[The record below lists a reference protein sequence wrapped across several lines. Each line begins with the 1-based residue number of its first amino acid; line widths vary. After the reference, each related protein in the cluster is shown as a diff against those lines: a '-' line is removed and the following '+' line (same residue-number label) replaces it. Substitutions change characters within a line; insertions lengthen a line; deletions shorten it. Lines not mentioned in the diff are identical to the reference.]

1 MIECRSISCWAT
13 PPLWIVRSLALL
25 AVGAVALT
33 LGGCTA
39 PLYDPALAT
48 RAYPELLLQA
58 EVIQMQAVPKE
69 TVLQIING
77 TATDYRE
84 VDVWVNRRY
93 MKHITEILAGQTIE
107 VTITDFR
114 DVWGQCPQPGG
125 FWRTRAP
132 TPLVLVQIQRDETTP
147 LLGLVAVVPADAGY

>member
-1 MIECRSISCWAT
+1 MIDLSSISCWAT
-13 PPLWIVRSLALL
+13 PPLSIFRSLAII
-25 AVGAVALT
+25 AVAAGALT

-39 PLYDPALAT
+39 PLYAPALAT
-48 RAYPELLLQA
+48 REYPELLLQS
-58 EVIQMQAVPKE
+58 EVIQMQAVPRE

-84 VDVWVNRRY
+84 VDIWVNRRY
-93 MKHITEILAGQTIE
+93 MKHVSAILAGETIE
-107 VTITDFR
+107 VLITDFR

-132 TPLVLVQIQRDETTP
+132 TPLVLVQIQRDETNP
-147 LLGLVAVVPADAGY
+147 LLGMVAVVPADAGY

>member
-1 MIECRSISCWAT
+1 MIERRSIFCRAT
-13 PPLWIVRSLALL
+13 PPLSIVRSLALI
-25 AVGAVALT
+25 AIATAAMT

-48 RAYPELLLQA
+48 RAYPELLSQS
-58 EVIQMQAVPKE
+58 EVIQIQAVPKE

-77 TATDYRE
+77 TVTDYRE
-84 VDVWVNRRY
+84 VDIWVNRRY

-125 FWRTRAP
+125 FWRTRPP
-132 TPLVLVQIQRDETTP
+132 TPLVLVQIQRDETQP